1 MIELLQLFVTFFIIG
16 LVSFGGGYAMIPLMQ
31 TEVVSRYHW
40 LTLDQ
45 FTDVT
50 AIAGISPGPIAVNM
64 AVSIGYMHKQ
74 LPGAVAA
81 TLGIIGPAFLCM
93 LVLAAFY
100 KRMKNNRYWQGSMF
114 GVRAAVTGFIVYSA
128 IVFSKNNAVIS
139 PDLWYTLSQLTI
151 FSGALIAIAYFKK
164 HPVYV
169 IAISGLIGIALYS

>member
-1 MIELLQLFVTFFIIG
+1 MMELLQLFITFFMIG

-31 TEVVSRYHW
+31 TEVVNRYQW

-50 AIAGISPGPIAVNM
+50 AIAGMSPGPIAVNM

-81 TLGIIGPAFLCM
+81 TLGIIGPAFLCI

-128 IVFSKNNAVIS
+128 IVFSKNNAVFS
-139 PDLWYTLSQLTI
+139 ANLWYTLSQLVI
-151 FSGALIAIAYFKK
+151 FSGAFIAIAYFKK

-169 IAISGLIGIALYS
+169 IAISGLVGIAFYS